1 MRLLIVEDD
10 AALADVIRRGL
21 TESGHVVDIAREGE
35 SGETAALSGL
45 YDAIVLDVMLP
56 GKDGFAI
63 TRALRSALNTT
74 PILML
79 TARDATQDIV
89 AGLDAGADDYL
100 RKPFAFAELEARL
113 RTLLRREAANPGKLL
128 RVEDVELDLATH
140 DVRRGTRDVTLTV
153 REVAFLEYLMRHAG
167 HIVTRRMIE
176 DALWEHDR
184 DSGSSN
190 VIDVFIRRLRA
201 KLTQGDEMPL
211 IHTVRG
217 LGYRFGSLGV

>member
-21 TESGHVVDIAREGE
+21 TESGHVVDVARDGE
-35 SGETAALSGL
+35 SGETAALSGM
-45 YDAIVLDVMLP
+45 YDAVVLDVMLP
-56 GKDGFAI
+56 GKDGFAVA
-63 TRALRSALNTT
+63 RALRSALNAT

-79 TARDATQDIV
+79 TARDTTQDIV

-113 RTLLRREAANPGKLL
+113 RTLLRREVANPGKLL
-128 RVEDVELDLATH
+128 CVEDVELDLATH
-140 DVRRGTRDVTLTV
+140 DVRRGTRDVTLTI

-176 DALWEHDR
+176 DALWEDDR
-184 DSGSSN
+184 DSGASN

-201 KLTQGDEMPL
+201 KLTQGDERPL

-217 LGYRFGSLGV
+217 MGYRFGSLGV